1 MHLSALEVDV
11 RRSSQRSLIV
21 HFRNKIEGRV
31 LVRLDNYG
39 QVFLLFEHAFDDAS
53 DAANADFVAIMGYFA
68 VRRDFDADGLLLN
81 FWGGRWQGANPDI
94 AKADWV
100 SVILENERSFG
111 GGAGEVGGGGF
122 FAGNRNVILD
132 KNAVVK
138 DGERAG
144 NHAGSIFGRLGRD
157 ENDVVA
163 LPFAWFSGGVD

>member
-1 MHLSALEVDV
+1 MHLSAFRQVDV
-11 RRSSQRSLIV
+11 RRSSQLGLIV

-31 LVRLDNYG
+31 LVHLDNHG
-39 QVFLLFEHAFDDAS
+39 QVFLLFEHAFDDA
-53 DAANADFVAIMGYFA
+53 ANADFVAIMGHFA
-68 VRRDFDADGLLLN
+68 VRRDFDANGGLLLN
-81 FWGGRWQGANPDI
+81 FWRGRRQGANPDV
-94 AKADWV
+94 AKTDWI
-100 SVILENERSFG
+100 SVILENERPFG
-111 GGAGEVGGGGF
+111 GGTGEVGGGGF

-157 ENDVVA
+157 ENNVVA